1 MTKTYLSINVFDAA
15 IERINYLFDKFN
27 SICVSFSGGK
37 DSTVLLHLASAVALQ
52 RNRKIH
58 VMFIDW
64 EAQYTA
70 TITHVAEMM
79 IGHDHIIPTWIC
91 LPISTPNES
100 SFFDPMFVAW
110 DELRSAEWVRSMPEH
125 QGVVKSF
132 DHFPFYTYGMTFEEF
147 VPEYNQWFSEVNG
160 DTAFL
165 IGLRTD
171 ESLNRFRTIKR
182 SKGTRKQFEGKA
194 WSTKVAANS
203 YNFYPLY
210 DWHVE
215 DVWAYIGKNNLPYNR
230 IYDLMY
236 LRGIGLHDM
245 RICEPFSFEAR
256 KQLNQYHYLEP
267 QTWDR
272 LVQRMK
278 GVNFGARHGKS
289 ELFAY
294 QKINKPE
301 GLTWK
306 EYAEILL
313 DSLPSPLQAHYRRR
327 IDVFIGW
334 FKKHRGWSDLKEES
348 DPKLEAK
355 NLGGSWRMVCRTLLR
370 NDYFCHH
377 LSFSVNKNEYE
388 KMTQLKEKYKDL

>member
-1 MTKTYLSINVFDAA
+1 
-15 IERINYLFDKFN
+15 
-27 SICVSFSGGK
+27 
-37 DSTVLLHLASAVALQ
+37 
-52 RNRKIH
+52 
-58 VMFIDW
+58 
-64 EAQYTA
+64 
-70 TITHVAEMM
+70 MM
-79 IGHDHIIPTWIC
+79 IGQEHIIPTWIC

-100 SFFDPMFVAW
+100 SFFDPMFLAW
-110 DELRSAEWVRSMPEH
+110 DDMKQESWVRPMPTYP
-125 QGVVKSF
+125 GVISQH
-132 DHFPFYTYGMTFEEF
+132 DGLPFYTYGMTFEEF
-147 VPEYNQWFSEVNG
+147 VPEFNKWFSETHG
-160 DTAFL
+160 PTAFL

-182 SKGTRKQFEGKA
+182 SKGKRAHYDDKA
-194 WSTKVAANS
+194 WSTNVADGS

-210 DWHVE
+210 DWRVE
-215 DVWAYIGKNNLPYNR
+215 DVWAYIGKNQLPYNK

-236 LRGIGLHDM
+236 LGGISLHDM

-256 KQLNQYHYLEP
+256 KQLDQYHYLEP

-294 QKINKPE
+294 QKINKPD

-313 DSLPSPLQAHYRRR
+313 ESLPAPLQAHYRRR
-327 IDVFIGW
+327 IDVFVGW
-334 FKKHRGWSDLKEES
+334 FRKYRGWEDLKEES

-388 KMTQLKEKYKDL
+388 KMNQLKEKYKDL